1 MMKELIKNFP
11 AQLRTAIDIGKKN
24 QLNFAKENFN
34 QVIVSG
40 LGGSG
45 IGASIVEEY
54 VFDKLSIPFKVNK
67 GYFIPKSVNAQTLFI
82 ACSYSGNT
90 EETLQAVH
98 FAKKA
103 GAKIVCI
110 SSGGELIKFATKHKI
125 DFFQIPEGMP
135 PRACLGY
142 SLIQILYT
150 LKKAGLLKA
159 NFEKEILNSIALIEG
174 DSKTIQKQA
183 KSIAAKLLNKAIAIY
198 TTIGHESFA
207 IRFRQQLNENSKVLC
222 WHNVIPEMTH
232 NEIVGWKIASP
243 NICVV
248 NCYTA
253 NDYEKNLKRLHIL
266 QKVVKSCGAQQVDI
280 VIKGENFWEQCF
292 QFIHLTDWISVYL
305 ADLLHHD
312 AVEVKVI
319 DHLKGQMAKK

>member
-1 MMKELIKNFP
+1 MMKELIEKFP
-11 AQLRTAIDIGKKN
+11 EQLRTAIQIGKKSSF
-24 QLNFAKENFN
+24 NFVKENFN

-90 EETLQAVH
+90 EETIQAVNL
-98 FAKKA
+98 AKKA

-110 SSGGELIKFATKHKI
+110 CSGGELLKFAIKNKYN
-125 DFFQIPEGMP
+125 FFQIPDGMP

-142 SLIQILYT
+142 SLVQILYT
-150 LKKAGLLKA
+150 LKKSGLLKT
-159 NFEKEILNSIALIEG
+159 NFEKEIIDSIALIEKG
-174 DSKTIQKQA
+174 TKIMQKQA
-183 KSIAAKLLNKAIAIY
+183 KNIASKLVNKSIAIY

-207 IRFRQQLNENSKVLC
+207 IRFRQQLNENSKVLA

-232 NEIVGWKIASP
+232 NEIVGWKMASP

-248 NCYTA
+248 NCYA
-253 NDYEKNLKRLHIL
+253 EHDYEKNLKRLNIL

-280 VIKGENFWEQCF
+280 VIKGANYWAQCF